1 MKFGKITDTR
11 LLDAIDFSLPPEPT
25 ESIEFL
31 KSLPK
36 ESETKIYIGAPAW
49 GIKEWI
55 GKIYPKKTKMQEYL
69 KYYAQSFNS
78 IELNSS
84 HYRVPEE
91 SKIFDWLQQVPD
103 GFMFCPKFSQKIS
116 HYSGLVDQK
125 TVNEFVSRIENF
137 GQNLGISF
145 LQLSENFQ
153 PKRLNDLNKFLS
165 FLPKDFKVAIELR
178 HQDWFK
184 NDAVF
189 KFLRERK
196 VASVI
201 TDVSGRRDILHM
213 QITSDVIV
221 IRFTGNNLHPTDYS
235 RIDEWVQKI
244 KEWSEYGIKEIY
256 FFVHEP
262 DDVNCPE
269 MADYIIK
276 KLQENNLKTS
286 ANMNFKEK
294 EEMSLGL

>member
-1 MKFGKITDTR
+1 M
-11 LLDAIDFSLPPEPT
+11 
-25 ESIEFL
+25 
-31 KSLPK
+31 
-36 ESETKIYIGAPAW
+36 
-49 GIKEWI
+49 
-55 GKIYPKKTKMQEYL
+55 
-69 KYYAQSFNS
+69 
-78 IELNSS
+78 
-84 HYRVPEE
+84 
-91 SKIFDWLQQVPD
+91 
-103 GFMFCPKFSQKIS
+103 
-116 HYSGLVDQK
+116 
-125 TVNEFVSRIENF
+125 
-137 GQNLGISF
+137 
-145 LQLSENFQ
+145 
-153 PKRLNDLNKFLS
+153 NDLNKFLS